1 MFLFLLAGTHRSCKH
16 SCLSPFV
23 SITNENTVQRHARGL
38 MVPRHT
44 ALIMK
49 YCSCVYTH
57 KDTYKPSEVFS
68 KKLSELTRMFTP
80 GSAGSLLLLSA
91 LLVFF
96 FRANIN
102 YLCLLDCLACTCL
115 CCWHLHWVLCW
126 CLCSRSLHNTN
137 ADESKCFTTFF
148 QMNCFFTVFRGN
160 KNAQAT
166 SQ

>member
-38 MVPRHT
+38 MVPRQT

-91 LLVFF
+91 LPVFF
-96 FRANIN
+96 SLELTSTIYVCLTGWPAPACVVDTYIEFSADVYALVVFIIRMLMKAN
-102 YLCLLDCLACTCL
+102 
-115 CCWHLHWVLCW
+115 V
-126 CLCSRSLHNTN
+126 
-137 ADESKCFTTFF
+137 
-148 QMNCFFTVFRGN
+148 
-160 KNAQAT
+160 
-166 SQ
+166 SQLPFK